1 MSWPDVSVAS
11 NASWPETPRHDG
23 GNAHG
28 GAPDGRGMDGRAMD
42 GRGSG
47 RRGDGSGRRGDG
59 TDGGARDGSR
69 EPGRRDPVP
78 AWQDASSVSA
88 PSSPSDAW
96 SNLSSPAP
104 WPPAEGGQ
112 VRASAAAAMDR
123 TMTYSRGTPLNDHA
137 VPQGGGAPFDS
148 HAVPQGGGAPFDGHA
163 APQGAGMPP
172 HDRAVPLGAPAAGL
186 DDRAMPP
193 GHHGPQGRQS
203 PQGPNGGGPV
213 DERVAPQGRDHAR
226 PAGDRPGPGHPA
238 HPHPGPGHPPAGPGP
253 AGPGPGG
260 PAGHAQQAPG
270 QPPAG
275 DQHPGDA
282 GFPGQ
287 QGPDGQPRPGSNL
300 SRDPSDP
307 DRPFVTAGQISGSRT
322 PPPQRQQ
329 ELWDNVF
336 GEDYDPMGEPESLDE
351 PGKPIWIYALAGSV
365 SIALVGALL
374 WAFLAGP
381 LASGSGKETAA
392 AQTSTP
398 PSGTTPPK
406 NTKQSTSIGRL
417 PRYPGKAAPVL
428 GAVTDA
434 NAGIS
439 VPRLGGT
446 WQLDQRATVHGTYGF
461 NTRQYVKTGPETYAQ
476 ILTGP
481 LPEAMASS
489 FTSDKDLEPVIK
501 AVVVDARRDF
511 FPKGNTVR
519 KIAQQ
524 PIKVG
529 DSTGR
534 LIAYSLTSPTEK
546 ATIVT
551 IAVNSGKNVPAI
563 VYMSVPAT
571 GKQLLPDV
579 NTVVR
584 QLKVLGQ

>member
-1 MSWPDVSVAS
+1 M
-11 NASWPETPRHDG
+11 
-23 GNAHG
+23 
-28 GAPDGRGMDGRAMD
+28 
-42 GRGSG
+42 
-47 RRGDGSGRRGDG
+47 
-59 TDGGARDGSR
+59 DGGARDGSR

-88 PSSPSDAW
+88 SSSSSDAW

-104 WPPAEGGQ
+104 WPPADGGGQ

-123 TMTYSRGTPLNDHA
+123 TVTYGRGTPLNDHA
-137 VPQGGGAPFDS
+137 VPQSGGAPSNDHGFPQGGGMPSND
-148 HAVPQGGGAPFDGHA
+148 HGFPQGGGAPHNDHGF
-163 APQGAGMPP
+163 PQGGGMP
-172 HDRAVPLGAPAAGL
+172 HNDRAVPLGAPAPGL
-186 DDRAMPP
+186 DDR
-193 GHHGPQGRQS
+193 
-203 PQGPNGGGPV
+203 
-213 DERVAPQGRDHAR
+213 AR

-238 HPHPGPGHPPAGPGP
+238 HTHPGAGHPPAGPGQ
-253 AGPGPGG
+253 
-260 PAGHAQQAPG
+260 AGHAQQAPG
-270 QPPAG
+270 QAPPAD
-275 DQHPGDA
+275 DQHPGDP
-282 GFPGQ
+282 GPPGQ
-287 QGPDGQPRPGSNL
+287 QGQPRPGANL

-329 ELWDNVF
+329 ELWDTVF
-336 GEDYDPMGEPESLDE
+336 GDDYDAMGGPESLDE
-351 PGKPIWIYALAGSV
+351 PGKPIWIWALAGSV

-381 LASGSGKETAA
+381 LASGKETSA
-392 AQTSTP
+392 AQSSAAPTTKPPTKSTR
-398 PSGTTPPK
+398 
-406 NTKQSTSIGRL
+406 QSTSLGRL

-428 GAVTDA
+428 GSVTDT

-461 NTRQYVKTGPETYAQ
+461 YTRQYVKTGTDTYAQ
-476 ILTGP
+476 VLTGP
-481 LPEAMASS
+481 LPQTMASS
-489 FTSDKDLEPVIK
+489 FTSDKDLEPAIK
-501 AVVVDARRDF
+501 AVVVDARKKH

-524 PIKVG
+524 PLKVG
-529 DSTGR
+529 NSTGR
-534 LIAYSLTSPTEK
+534 LIAYSLTSPTEN

-551 IAVNSGKNVPAI
+551 IAVNSGKDVPAI
-563 VYMSVPAT
+563 VYMSVPST

-584 QLKVLGQ
+584 QLKVLGR

>member
-11 NASWPETPRHDG
+11 NASWPETPRQDDRD
-23 GNAHG
+23 
-28 GAPDGRGMDGRAMD
+28 AP
-42 GRGSG
+42 GSA
-47 RRGDGSGRRGDG
+47 RRGEGAGRRGDG

-104 WPPAEGGQ
+104 WPPADGGQ

-123 TMTYSRGTPLNDHA
+123 TVTYGRGTPLNDQA
-137 VPQGGGAPFDS
+137 VPQGGGAPPHD
-148 HAVPQGGGAPFDGHA
+148 HAVPQGAPS
-163 APQGAGMPP
+163 
-172 HDRAVPLGAPAAGL
+172 HDRAAPLGAPAAGL
-186 DDRAMPP
+186 DER
-193 GHHGPQGRQS
+193 GTPQGHQGPPRHQA
-203 PQGPNGGGPV
+203 PQGPRGGGPV
-213 DERVAPQGRDHAR
+213 DELVASQGRDRGR
-226 PAGDRPGPGHPA
+226 PSGDRPGPGHPA
-238 HPHPGPGHPPAGPGP
+238 PAHPGAGHPPAGPGQ
-253 AGPGPGG
+253 
-260 PAGHAQQAPG
+260 AGHAQHASG
-270 QPPAG
+270 RPPAD
-275 DQHPGDA
+275 DQQPGDP

-287 QGPDGQPRPGSNL
+287 QGRPDGQPRPGANL

-329 ELWDNVF
+329 ELWDTVF
-336 GEDYDPMGEPESLDE
+336 GEDYDAMGEPESLDE

-392 AQTSTP
+392 AQTSAP

-406 NTKQSTSIGRL
+406 NPKQATSIGRL

-428 GAVTDA
+428 GSVTDA
-434 NAGIS
+434 DAGIS

-461 NTRQYVKTGPETYAQ
+461 YTRQYVKTGPESYAQ

-481 LPEAMASS
+481 LPQALASS
-489 FTSDKDLEPVIK
+489 FTSDKDLEPAIK
-501 AVVVDARRDF
+501 AVVVDARKDF

-524 PIKVG
+524 PIRVG
-529 DSTGR
+529 NSTGR

-551 IAVNSGKNVPAI
+551 IAVNSGKDVPAI
-563 VYMSVPAT
+563 VYMSVPETA
-571 GKQLLPDV
+571 KQLLPDV

-584 QLKVLGQ
+584 QLKVLGR

>member
-11 NASWPETPRHDG
+11 NASWPETPRQDG
-23 GNAHG
+23 RDAHG
-28 GAPDGRGMDGRAMD
+28 GAPDHHRNGMDGPGMDGRMGDRGMDGRGMD

-47 RRGDGSGRRGDG
+47 RRGEGAGRHGDG

-104 WPPAEGGQ
+104 WPPADGGQ

-123 TMTYSRGTPLNDHA
+123 TITYGRGTPLNDHA
-137 VPQGGGAPFDS
+137 VPQGGGAPS
-148 HAVPQGGGAPFDGHA
+148 NEHAVPP
-163 APQGAGMPP
+163 GAGMPP

-186 DDRAMPP
+186 DDRATPQ
-193 GHHGPQGRQS
+193 GHQGPQGHPGG
-203 PQGPNGGGPV
+203 PQGPHGGGPV
-213 DERVAPQGRDHAR
+213 DELVASQGRDRAR
-226 PAGDRPGPGHPA
+226 PAGERPGPGHPA
-238 HPHPGPGHPPAGPGP
+238 PTHPGGHPPAGPGQT
-253 AGPGPGG
+253 
-260 PAGHAQQAPG
+260 GHAQHAPG
-270 QPPAG
+270 QAPAD
-275 DQHPGDA
+275 DQHPGNP

-287 QGPDGQPRPGSNL
+287 QGRPDGQPRPGSNL

-336 GEDYDPMGEPESLDE
+336 GEDYDPMSEPESLDE

-381 LASGSGKETAA
+381 LAPGSGKEAAA
-392 AQTSTP
+392 AQTSAP
-398 PSGTTPPK
+398 PSTTPPPK
-406 NTKQSTSIGRL
+406 NTRQSTSIGRL

-428 GAVTDA
+428 GAVTDTE
-434 NAGIS
+434 AGIS

-461 NTRQYVKTGPETYAQ
+461 ATRQYVKTGPETYAQ
-476 ILTGP
+476 IMTGP
-481 LPEAMASS
+481 LPQTMASS

-501 AVVVDARRDF
+501 AVVVDARKDF

-524 PIKVG
+524 PLKIG
-529 DSTGR
+529 NSTGR

-546 ATIVT
+546 ATIAV
-551 IAVNSGKNVPAI
+551 IAVNSGKDVPSI

-571 GKQLLPDV
+571 AKQLLPDV

-584 QLKVLGQ
+584 QLKVLGR